1 MRGEEWKY
9 KGGEMKGFGTACIL
23 RAGREARAGM
33 TLVEVL
39 LAIVILGSALAA
51 LLSAA
56 SQAIGVVKQARNYET
71 ARTMLGMV
79 EVEKPLRL
87 EEEITVG
94 EESGSFKDGPAGWTW
109 KRRIEPAS
117 EEGEDDELM
126 GGLYL
131 VTTTVYWGSGSGRT
145 SSEETVR
152 YLYVPENI
160 DGKRTLRPKGL

>member
-1 MRGEEWKY
+1 
-9 KGGEMKGFGTACIL
+9 MKAVGTFECPN
-23 RAGREARAGM
+23 RPGREGM

-51 LLSAA
+51 LLGAA

-71 ARTMLGMV
+71 ARTMLAQV

-87 EEEITVG
+87 EDEITVG
-94 EESGSFKDGPAGWTW
+94 EDGGIFRDGPDGWRW
-109 KRRIEPAS
+109 SRKIEAAS
-117 EEGEDDELM
+117 EEGEDDEKM

-131 VTTTVYWGSGSGRT
+131 VTTTVYWGSGSGKT

>member
-1 MRGEEWKY
+1 
-9 KGGEMKGFGTACIL
+9 MKGVATLECPV
-23 RAGREARAGM
+23 RERRAGM
-33 TLVEVL
+33 TLAEVL
-39 LAIVILGSALAA
+39 LAIVILGAALAA
-51 LLSAA
+51 LLGAA

-71 ARTMLGMV
+71 ARTMLALV

-94 EESGSFKDGPAGWTW
+94 EDGGSFQDGPPGWRWTR
-109 KRRIEPAS
+109 KIEAAS
-117 EEGEDDELM
+117 EEGEDDEKM

-131 VTTTVYWGSGSGRT
+131 VTTTVYWGSGSGKT

-160 DGKRTLRPKGL
+160 DGKRTLKPKGL

>member
-1 MRGEEWKY
+1 
-9 KGGEMKGFGTACIL
+9 MKGFGTSERTEHA
-23 RAGREARAGM
+23 ARTGM

-51 LLSAA
+51 LLGAA

-71 ARTMLGMV
+71 ARTMLAQV

-94 EESGSFKDGPAGWTW
+94 EDSGTFKDGPTGWRW
-109 KRRIEPAS
+109 SRKIEAAS
-117 EEGEDDELM
+117 EEGEDDEKM

-131 VTTTVYWGSGSGRT
+131 VTTTVYWGSGSGKT

-160 DGKRTLRPKGL
+160 DGKRTLKPKGL